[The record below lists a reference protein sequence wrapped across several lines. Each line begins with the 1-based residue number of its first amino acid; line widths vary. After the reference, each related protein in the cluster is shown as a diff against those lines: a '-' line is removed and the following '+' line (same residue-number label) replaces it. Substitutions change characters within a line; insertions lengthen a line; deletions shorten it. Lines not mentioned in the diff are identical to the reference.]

1 MHAARAH
8 ALHAREQWGSR
19 LEFILALVG
28 MCVGVGNIWR
38 FPFLCYRNGGSP
50 FLLPYLIALATVGV
64 PVFLLELAI
73 GQLFRHYNVLPC
85 FTLLNAGR
93 NSEGFWRLY
102 DLDSKIARCNIREEF
117 RGDTFELHLPASMRS
132 GLYGRWTAST
142 GAPEEEL

>member
-1 MHAARAH
+1 MFYASLASHAGRAL
-8 ALHAREQWGSR
+8 ASR
-19 LEFILALVG
+19 AQVELALSHEDGRQEVF
-28 MCVGVGNIWR
+28 CVATSTVVVHDADVDASI
-38 FPFLCYRNGGSP
+38 RNG
-50 FLLPYLIALATVGV
+50 
-64 PVFLLELAI
+64 ELAI